1 MFRVCEGEDYNLS
14 VEFDSSPAPAILE
27 WVVRSN
33 DRRSQVSLREGE
45 RRRGYNVAKYYSVRD
60 ERYPDRYKADITFE
74 RLQAL
79 DMDAN
84 AQHTLKVG
92 CRYIHDPR
100 QPNNV
105 VTKTSAKTV
114 QTARE
119 AKDREFSCQDEP
131 ISFKFNINCQCL
143 SLPHTQILLKNWW
156 SGLFA
161 KF

>member
-1 MFRVCEGEDYNLS
+1 MALDNYFKLEILNGILIKVFLGFIIRLNVVLCCVRVCEGEDYNLS

-45 RRRGYNVAKYYSVRD
+45 RRRGYSVAKYYSVRD

-84 AQHTLKVG
+84 AQHTLKV
-92 CRYIHDPR
+92 C
-100 QPNNV
+100 
-105 VTKTSAKTV
+105 
-114 QTARE
+114 
-119 AKDREFSCQDEP
+119 CM
-131 ISFKFNINCQCL
+131 
-143 SLPHTQILLKNWW
+143 
-156 SGLFA
+156 
-161 KF
+161 